1 MPPTPPIGG
10 LIGLLAIAAVAAGCG
25 AANQTRA
32 HGVQSIAPPANRAPT
47 REPTPSGSRSFA
59 WLASGPAPPAWSPA
73 GMLAGGALPRPR
85 GWQAIHGDRGSVS
98 FAQLRMGGTVVGYL
112 NATPRSG
119 AETLANWT
127 RFRVHH
133 NAAEG
138 DRNVRASAGSDG
150 LRIGADHASCV
161 IDDYLTRLSSYREIA
176 CLIAG
181 ARATTVVVGASPP
194 SNWSRQRP
202 IIERAIAGFVAS

>member
-1 MPPTPPIGG
+1 MPPTRRIGG
-10 LIGLLAIAAVAAGCG
+10 LIGLLAIAGVAAGCG
-25 AANQTRA
+25 AARQA
-32 HGVQSIAPPANRAPT
+32 
-47 REPTPSGSRSFA
+47 SGSRSFA
-59 WLASGPAPPAWSPA
+59 WLASGPAPATWSPA
-73 GMLAGGALPRPR
+73 GMVAGGALPRPL
-85 GWQAIHGDRGSVS
+85 GWRAVRGDRGSVS
-98 FAQLRMGGTVVGYL
+98 FAQLRVGGAIVGYL
-112 NATPRSG
+112 NATPHSG

-127 RFRVHH
+127 RFRVRH

-138 DRNVRASAGSDG
+138 DRNVRASAGAAG

-181 ARATTVVVGASPP
+181 SGASTVVVGASPP
-194 SNWSRQRP
+194 SDWSRQRP